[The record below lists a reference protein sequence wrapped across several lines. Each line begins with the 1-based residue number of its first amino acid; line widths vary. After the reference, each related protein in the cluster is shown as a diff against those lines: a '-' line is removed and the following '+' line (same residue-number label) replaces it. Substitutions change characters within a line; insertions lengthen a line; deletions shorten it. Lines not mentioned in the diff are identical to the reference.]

1 MANTVYIIGHKNPD
15 TDSIAAAVGYADLK
29 RRTGMAQATP
39 ARLGDAWPE
48 TRYLLER
55 FSVPEPTLLTDV
67 YTRVGDVMNA
77 HPQYLPTDATMR
89 DAGAVIGEKRIVP
102 IVDAECRLAGVVTLD
117 DIAARYL
124 REHDLASGAQ
134 SRIAVCSMVRTLDG
148 ELLAGDPDGDWQ
160 GRVWVGAM
168 RTESLVTLVQPGD
181 MVVVGDRERPQNAA
195 IELGVGCLVVVG
207 GIAPSAETIELARE
221 RNVRLI
227 STPHDSYRVTRLL
240 NLSVP
245 VSEIMRRDAAYAD
258 PDDLAREAE
267 ETLSGRETVALPVVD
282 ADRRL
287 VGIVSR
293 GDLLRARGKGVILV
307 DHNHS
312 TQAVDGLEQAQLLE
326 VVDHHNLGDLHTP
339 EPIYMKLEPV
349 GSTSTIVAEL
359 YQDAELE
366 PAPPIAGLLA
376 GGVVSDTL
384 LFRSPTATPRDRAA
398 GAWLAE
404 LAGIN
409 LDELAQGM
417 FRANSNYEHTTPQ
430 QLFTANL
437 KVFEW
442 GGRRVGI
449 GQAETVD
456 IAYFE
461 QHAEEFCA
469 EMTRLKQTEGWDYS
483 FFLATDILKQSS
495 QMLIPSDE
503 ERALAFRAFGINA
516 TDGIVELPGVVS
528 RKKQVVPPLARELT

>member
-29 RRTGMAQATP
+29 RRTGMPQATP

-55 FSVPEPTLLTDV
+55 FAVPEPTLLTDV

-168 RTESLVTLVQPGD
+168 RTESMVTLVQPGD

-207 GIAPSAETIELARE
+207 GIAPSTETIELARE

-312 TQAVDGLEQAQLLE
+312 MQAVDGLEQAQLLE

-398 GAWLAE
+398 GAWLAG

>member
-1 MANTVYIIGHKNPD
+1 MPNTVYIIGHKNPD

-29 RRTGMAQATP
+29 RRTDMPQATP

-55 FSVPEPTLLTDV
+55 FEVPEPTLVTDV

-102 IVDAECRLAGVVTLD
+102 IVDADCRLAGVVTLD

-124 REHDLASGAQ
+124 QEHDLASGAQ
-134 SRIAVCSMVRTLDG
+134 SRITVRSMVRTLDG
-148 ELLAGDPDGDWQ
+148 ELLAGDPEGDWR

-168 RTESLVTLVQPGD
+168 RTESMVTLVQPGD
-181 MVVVGDRERPQNAA
+181 MVVLGDRERPQNAA
-195 IELGVGCLVVVG
+195 IELGVGCIVVVG
-207 GIAPSAETIELARE
+207 GIAPSAETIDLARA

-258 PDDLAREAE
+258 LDDLAQEAE

-312 TQAVDGLEQAQLLE
+312 TQAVDGLEEAQLLE
-326 VVDHHNLGDLHTP
+326 VIDHHNLGDLHTP

-359 YQDAELE
+359 YKDAELE
-366 PAPPIAGLLA
+366 PSPPIAGLLA

-384 LFRSPTATPRDRAA
+384 LFRSPTSTPRDRAA
-398 GAWLAE
+398 GAWLAR

-417 FRANSNYEHTTPQ
+417 FRANSNYENTTPQ
-430 QLFTANL
+430 KLFASNL

-442 GGRRVGI
+442 GGHRVGI

-461 QHAEEFCA
+461 QHAEDFCA

-495 QMLIPSDE
+495 QMLIPGDE

>member
-29 RRTGMAQATP
+29 RRTGMPQATP

-102 IVDAECRLAGVVTLD
+102 IVDADCRLAGVVTLD

-168 RTESLVTLVQPGD
+168 RTESMVTLVQPGD

-258 PDDLAREAE
+258 LDDLAREAE

-384 LFRSPTATPRDRAA
+384 LFRSPTATQRDRAA
-398 GAWLAE
+398 GAWLAG

-430 QLFTANL
+430 KLFASNL

-442 GGRRVGI
+442 GGHRVGI

-461 QHAEEFCA
+461 QHAEEFRE
-469 EMTRLKQTEGWDYS
+469 EMNRLKQAEGWDYS
-483 FFLATDILKQSS
+483 FFLATDILAQSS
-495 QMLIPSDE
+495 KMFLPGDG
-503 ERALAFRAFGINA
+503 ERGLALRAFGITA
-516 TDGIVELPGVVS
+516 TDGSVELPGVVS

>member
-1 MANTVYIIGHKNPD
+1 
-15 TDSIAAAVGYADLK
+15 
-29 RRTGMAQATP
+29 
-39 ARLGDAWPE
+39 
-48 TRYLLER
+48 
-55 FSVPEPTLLTDV
+55 
-67 YTRVGDVMNA
+67 
-77 HPQYLPTDATMR
+77 
-89 DAGAVIGEKRIVP
+89 
-102 IVDAECRLAGVVTLD
+102 
-117 DIAARYL
+117 
-124 REHDLASGAQ
+124 
-134 SRIAVCSMVRTLDG
+134 MVRTLDG
-148 ELLAGDPDGDWQ
+148 ELLAGDLEGDWQ

-168 RTESLVTLVQPGD
+168 RTESMVTLVKPGD

-207 GIAPSAETIELARE
+207 GIAPSAETIELARD

-258 PDDLAREAE
+258 LDDLAREAE

-326 VVDHHNLGDLHTP
+326 VIDHHNLGDLHTP

-376 GGVVSDTL
+376 GGIVSDTL

-398 GAWLAE
+398 GAWLAG

-417 FRANSNYEHTTPQ
+417 FRANSNYENTTPQ
-430 QLFTANL
+430 KLFASNL

-442 GGRRVGI
+442 GGHRVGI

-461 QHAEEFCA
+461 QHAEDFCT

-495 QMLIPSDE
+495 QMLIPGDE

>member
-1 MANTVYIIGHKNPD
+1 MENPVYIIGHKNPD
-15 TDSIAAAVGYADLK
+15 TDSIAAAMGYADLK
-29 RRTGMAQATP
+29 QRTGMPQATP
-39 ARLGDAWPE
+39 ARLGDPSPE

-55 FSVPEPTLLTDV
+55 FALPPPMLLADV

-134 SRIAVCSMVRTLDG
+134 SRIAIQSMVRTLDG
-148 ELLAGDPDGDWQ
+148 ELLAGDLEGDWQ

-168 RTESLVTLVQPGD
+168 RTESMVTLVQPGD

-207 GIAPSAETIELARE
+207 GIPPSTETVELARAH
-221 RNVRLI
+221 NVRLI
-227 STPHDSYRVTRLL
+227 ATPHDSYRVTRLL
-240 NLSVP
+240 NLSIP

-258 PDDLAREAE
+258 LDDLAQEAE

-293 GDLLRARGKGVILV
+293 GDLLRAHGKGVILV

-326 VVDHHNLGDLHTP
+326 VLDHHNLGDLHTP

-359 YQDAELE
+359 YQDAALD

-376 GGVVSDTL
+376 GGLVSDTL
-384 LFRSPTATPRDRAA
+384 LFRSPTSTHRDRAA
-398 GAWLAE
+398 GTWLAG
-404 LAGIN
+404 LAGIS

-430 QLFTANL
+430 HLFGANL

-461 QHAEEFCA
+461 QHAEEFRE
-469 EMTRLKQTEGWDYS
+469 EMRRLKQTENWNYA
-483 FFLATDILKQSS
+483 FFLATDILAQSS
-495 QMLIPSDE
+495 KMLIPGDE
-503 ERALAFRAFGINA
+503 ERVVANRAFGINA
-516 TDGIVELPGVVS
+516 TDGCVELPGVVS
-528 RKKQVVPPLARELT
+528 RKKQVVPPLARELA

>member
-1 MANTVYIIGHKNPD
+1 MPNTVYIIGHKNPD

-29 RRTGMAQATP
+29 RRTDMPQATP

-55 FSVPEPTLLTDV
+55 FEVPEPTLVTDV

-102 IVDAECRLAGVVTLD
+102 IVDADCRLAGVVTLD

-124 REHDLASGAQ
+124 QEHDLASGAQ
-134 SRIAVCSMVRTLDG
+134 SRITVRSMVRTLDG
-148 ELLAGDPDGDWQ
+148 ELLAGDPEGDWR

-168 RTESLVTLVQPGD
+168 RTESMVTLVQPGD
-181 MVVVGDRERPQNAA
+181 MVVLGDRERPQNAA
-195 IELGVGCLVVVG
+195 IELGVGCIVVVG
-207 GIAPSAETIELARE
+207 GIAPSAETIDLARA

-258 PDDLAREAE
+258 LDDLAQEAE

-312 TQAVDGLEQAQLLE
+312 TQAVDGLEEAQLLE
-326 VVDHHNLGDLHTP
+326 VIDHHNLGDLHTP

-366 PAPPIAGLLA
+366 PSPPIAGLLA

-384 LFRSPTATPRDRAA
+384 LFRSPTSTPRDRAA
-398 GAWLAE
+398 GAWLAG

-417 FRANSNYEHTTPQ
+417 FRANSNYENTTPQ
-430 QLFTANL
+430 KLFASNL

-442 GGRRVGI
+442 GGHRVGI

-461 QHAEEFCA
+461 QHAEDFCA

-495 QMLIPSDE
+495 QMLIPGDE

>member
-1 MANTVYIIGHKNPD
+1 MANPVYIIGHKNPD
-15 TDSIAAAVGYADLK
+15 TDSIAAAMGYADLK
-29 RRTGMAQATP
+29 QRTDMPQATA
-39 ARLGDAWPE
+39 ARLGDPSPE

-55 FSVPEPTLLTDV
+55 FALPAPMLLADV

-134 SRIAVCSMVRTLDG
+134 SRIAIRSMVRTLDG
-148 ELLAGDPDGDWQ
+148 ELLAGDLEGDWQ

-168 RTESLVTLVQPGD
+168 RTESMVTLVQPGD

-195 IELGVGCLVVVG
+195 IELGVRCLVVVG
-207 GIAPSAETIELARE
+207 GISPSTETIALARAH
-221 RNVRLI
+221 NVRLI

-245 VSEIMRRDAAYAD
+245 VSEIMRRDATYAD
-258 PDDLAREAE
+258 LDDLAQEAE

-326 VVDHHNLGDLHTP
+326 VLDHHNLGDLHTP

-359 YQDAELE
+359 YQDAALE
-366 PAPPIAGLLA
+366 PTPPIAGLLA

-384 LFRSPTATPRDRAA
+384 LFRSPTSTPRDRAA

-404 LAGIN
+404 LAAIS
-409 LDELAQGM
+409 LEELAQGM
-417 FRANSNYEHTTPQ
+417 FRANSDYEHTTPK
-430 QLFTANL
+430 QLLSGNL
-437 KVFEW
+437 KVYEW
-442 GGRRVGI
+442 GGNRVGI

-461 QHAEEFCA
+461 QHAEEFRA
-469 EMTRLKQTEGWDYS
+469 EMRTLKQRENWDYA
-483 FFLATDILKQSS
+483 FFLATDILAQSS
-495 QMLIPSDE
+495 TMLIPGDE
-503 ERALAFRAFGINA
+503 ERGVANRAFGINA
-516 TDGIVELPGVVS
+516 IDGCVELPGVVS